1 MAVVM
6 VAATM
11 VVVIMVEMVETMA
24 VVITVVETTAVE
36 MVETITKSLRFSRRW
51 ECTIGILRHVITNYL
66 LTTRV
71 FLFIDYQGHRY
82 MGAMDFDDS
91 KFCNEIFSV
100 LHSHVGYS
108 LTQIGDLDL
117 PQTL

>member
-1 MAVVM
+1 MTLRDHPLMKRKSGYCSWPPVW
-6 VAATM
+6 
-11 VVVIMVEMVETMA
+11 
-24 VVITVVETTAVE
+24 TTTRLDPNDKPTGE
-36 MVETITKSLRFSRRW
+36 
-51 ECTIGILRHVITNYL
+51 IGILQQVLTNYL

-82 MGAMDFDDS
+82 MGAMEFDDP
-91 KFCNEIFSV
+91 KFCNVIFSV
-100 LHSHVGYS
+100 LHSHIGYS

>member
-1 MAVVM
+1 MAVV
-6 VAATM
+6 
-11 VVVIMVEMVETMA
+11 
-24 VVITVVETTAVE
+24 

-82 MGAMDFDDS
+82 IGAMDFDDS
-91 KFCNEIFSV
+91 KFCEEIFSV
-100 LHSHVGYS
+100 LHSHDGLS
-108 LTQIGDLDL
+108 LTTIDDYDL
-117 PQTL
+117 TLMFLTFYDSLTCNY

>member
-1 MAVVM
+1 
-6 VAATM
+6 M
-11 VVVIMVEMVETMA
+11 VVEI
-24 VVITVVETTAVE
+24 IVVETTAVE

-51 ECTIGILRHVITNYL
+51 ECTIGILRRVITNYL
-66 LTTRV
+66 LTPRV
-71 FLFIDYQGHRY
+71 CLFIDYQGHRY

-91 KFCNEIFSV
+91 EFCDEIFSV
-100 LHSHVGYS
+100 LHSHLGYS

>member
-1 MAVVM
+1 
-6 VAATM
+6 
-11 VVVIMVEMVETMA
+11 
-24 VVITVVETTAVE
+24 
-36 MVETITKSLRFSRRW
+36 
-51 ECTIGILRHVITNYL
+51 
-66 LTTRV
+66 
-71 FLFIDYQGHRY
+71 

-100 LHSHVGYS
+100 LHSHLRYS

>member
-1 MAVVM
+1 MVVEI
-6 VAATM
+6 M

-82 MGAMDFDDS
+82 MGAMDFDDPQ
-91 KFCNEIFSV
+91 FCNEIYS
-100 LHSHVGYS
+100 LLNSHIGYS

-117 PQTL
+117 GEMI